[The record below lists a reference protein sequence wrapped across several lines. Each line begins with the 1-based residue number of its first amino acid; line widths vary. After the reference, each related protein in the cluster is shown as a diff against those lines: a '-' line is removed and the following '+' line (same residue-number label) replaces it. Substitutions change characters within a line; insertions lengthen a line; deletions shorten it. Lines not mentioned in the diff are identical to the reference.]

1 MTNPENR
8 PAHSP
13 APAPRSADENAGTAK
28 KKMDPIKKK
37 HKRVNNLMVLLLLVV
52 SIVTVAAFAYNI
64 YKVMAGSKSTGS
76 GETLATDTG
85 KSMKNDQY
93 TIGNNP
99 TEIEQTYFQELTDAV
114 NSQDKAKIASAVV
127 KCFVADYFTWT
138 NKDGNYEIGGLQ
150 YVYGQKTG
158 ALETY
163 SRWNFYED
171 LDLYISQYGRENLLQ
186 VKSVDAGEA
195 GPTDDFEVKTTDPQA
210 TLKCYYVEATW
221 TYEDSSKID
230 VSSFMHSGAFYI
242 VDDNGRMEI
251 AQFYDLES

>member
-8 PAHSP
+8 PVQTP
-13 APAPRSADENAGTAK
+13 APVHHSAQGSTGTAK
-28 KKMDPIKKK
+28 KKIDPIKKK
-37 HKRVNNLMVLLLLVV
+37 HRKINNLMVLLLLVV
-52 SIVTVAAFAYNI
+52 SLVTVAAFAFNI
-64 YKVMAGSKSTGS
+64 YKVLAGSKSTSS

-114 NSQDKAKIASAVV
+114 NSQDKAKIATAVV
-127 KCFVADYFTWT
+127 KCFIADYFTWT
-138 NKDGNYEIGGLQ
+138 NKDGNYEVGGLQ

-186 VKSVDAGEA
+186 VKNVDAGEA
-195 GPTDDFEVKTTDPQA
+195 NYTDDFTVKTTDPQA
-210 TLKCYYVEATW
+210 TMTCYYVEATW
-221 TYEDSSKID
+221 TYEPSSKID
-230 VSSFMHSGAFYI
+230 VDSFMHSGAFYI

-251 AQFYDLES
+251 AQFYDLAS